1 MMDQNEMRRNQAL
14 IDARAKIFWGDPP
27 VEAIKHLMGQG
38 ISYEE
43 AVGLVTPMVEERNAT
58 LRGIGL
64 RKTLIG
70 SGLICVPIGTWI
82 VSGGV
87 GFLSVKILGVA
98 VLVGIIGLW
107 LLIRHI
113 ARFRFR
119 SHQRDDA
126 VDQQPETDNADKD
139 GNA

>member
-1 MMDQNEMRRNQAL
+1 MLDQNEMRRNQAL

-107 LLIRHI
+107 LLINGI
-113 ARFRFR
+113 ITLVAPK
-119 SHQRDDA
+119 SESGDVA
-126 VDQQPETDNADKD
+126 DQ
-139 GNA
+139 